1 MKREGP
7 KSIAVLT
14 GICLVVAVLLAAV
27 NHVTAPI
34 IEESAQSGAEA
45 SLYVV
50 LPNAAGFEEE
60 ALTGEIPET
69 VTGVYRDTGGSGYAV
84 TLSTTSSYSA
94 SPMTFTL
101 GVSTDGKITGVEM
114 TNYAESKDFG
124 DYPSTYVG
132 QDSTLSGVDLYA
144 GVTYSSQAFKDA
156 VGDAFA
162 VLIELGGVAQ
172 GNKTDEQIIEELK
185 PQLLPGALNRAGTP
199 QLAEMTVSDE
209 TVQQALQAENDVGYI
224 YVMES
229 AGEMYVVAIS
239 TTGGAVCVD
248 LEGTDVTSHHTDLVQ
263 RAMELGDTDAI
274 HEKNKT
280 AAARALPEGA
290 ELTPISAK
298 DQFGTVSSIYA
309 VSGAENA
316 AYAMVCTPY
325 GYREPMKLV
334 FVLNSGGEIT
344 GFRASGELIQNSEYY
359 SNYTL
364 DQSAYIAGLIGL
376 TKDTANEDIT
386 LISGATMTGDGVWT
400 ALQDVFLAFDGLT
413 AE

>member
-27 NHVTAPI
+27 NYVTAPI

-60 ALTGEIPET
+60 ALTGEVPET

-144 GVTYSSQAFKDA
+144 GVT
-156 VGDAFA
+156 
-162 VLIELGGVAQ
+162 
-172 GNKTDEQIIEELK
+172 
-185 PQLLPGALNRAGTP
+185 
-199 QLAEMTVSDE
+199 
-209 TVQQALQAENDVGYI
+209 
-224 YVMES
+224 
-229 AGEMYVVAIS
+229 
-239 TTGGAVCVD
+239 
-248 LEGTDVTSHHTDLVQ
+248 
-263 RAMELGDTDAI
+263 
-274 HEKNKT
+274 
-280 AAARALPEGA
+280 
-290 ELTPISAK
+290 
-298 DQFGTVSSIYA
+298 
-309 VSGAENA
+309 
-316 AYAMVCTPY
+316 
-325 GYREPMKLV
+325 
-334 FVLNSGGEIT
+334 
-344 GFRASGELIQNSEYY
+344 
-359 SNYTL
+359 
-364 DQSAYIAGLIGL
+364 
-376 TKDTANEDIT
+376 
-386 LISGATMTGDGVWT
+386 
-400 ALQDVFLAFDGLT
+400 
-413 AE
+413 